1 MDITF
6 EEYDKIVKRVKEN
19 GFCIEDFD
27 LSKIQDIERIL
38 GKEHSIE
45 FLICLLELGDFSNN
59 LGLKK
64 QINKI
69 LMKELNFIG

>member
-6 EEYDKIVKRVKEN
+6 EAYDKIVEKAREN

-27 LSKIQDIERIL
+27 LSKIQDIERIME
-38 GKEHSIE
+38 KEHSIE
-45 FLICLLELGDFSNN
+45 FLICLLELGDFKN